1 MQLGARL
8 IFYRSAVLYVHVYP
22 FYKVRFFDKLS
33 IGLNMVLT
41 LLQLQLMLL
50 GKFPSTLK
58 G

>member
-8 IFYRSAVLYVHVYP
+8 MFYRSVVLYIHVYR

-33 IGLNMVLT
+33 IGLDMVLT

-50 GKFPSTLK
+50 GKFPWTLK